1 MAEIWLEL
9 AEAASRLDVH
19 PSTLR
24 RWADAGK
31 VPFIRTLSGRRRFS
45 VAGIEKAREEML
57 VHQGPDSSQDQ
68 LESLSLDLAREY
80 THALERQP
88 AGWIRQL
95 NEDQRLFFR
104 YSGQR
109 LLNLMV
115 QYISRSDP
123 AKGFLKEGVKMAAD
137 YGKISANAGLNTV
150 QTAEAFLFFRRS
162 ILGTVQATAGLGGTN
177 DPDGYRIFL
186 RATDFFDALLV
197 ATLASHTERLADVTH
212 PV

>member
-1 MAEIWLEL
+1 MTDNWLEL
-9 AEAASRLDVH
+9 AEAASRLGVH

-31 VPFIRTLSGRRRFS
+31 VPFIRTLNGRRRFS
-45 VAGIEKAREEML
+45 AGAIETVREEML
-57 VHQGPDSSQDQ
+57 VKPDPDPGTDQ
-68 LESLSLDLAREY
+68 LETLSLDTARQY
-80 THALERQP
+80 THSLDRQP

-115 QYISRSDP
+115 QYVNRSDP
-123 AKGFLKEGVKMAAD
+123 AKAFLQEGERMAAD
-137 YGKISANAGLNTV
+137 YGRISANAGLNTA

-162 ILGTVQATAGLGGTN
+162 ILGTVQASAGLGGPN
-177 DPDGYRIFL
+177 DPEGYRIFL
-186 RATDFFDALLV
+186 RAVDFFDALLV
-197 ATLASHTERLADVTH
+197 ATLASHMERLAEVAH
-212 PV
+212 PA